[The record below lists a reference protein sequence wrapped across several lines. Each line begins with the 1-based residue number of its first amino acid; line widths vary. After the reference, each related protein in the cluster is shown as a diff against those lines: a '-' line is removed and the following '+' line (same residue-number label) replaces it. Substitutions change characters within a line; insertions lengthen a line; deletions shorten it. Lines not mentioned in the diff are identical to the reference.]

1 MSSQEGCRDAVASPQ
16 VPLPAEHL
24 TALRS
29 GKPVKLELVS
39 KALNTS
45 WNVQPENAE
54 SNFNVHGCCVN
65 NW

>member
-1 MSSQEGCRDAVASPQ
+1 